1 MTIANRL
8 NELIAEKRIQK
19 KQLAERIGV
28 AASTLNTWLSR
39 GEDFPAQ
46 YVIPICGVL
55 GISAEKL
62 LEGRDVPLPVIPD
75 DYVQITAEERFLL
88 DTLRNLDR
96 EGVIVVTN
104 KAIEEALAQADRLGI
119 HGKEI
124 TPFLLD
130 KVKELTG
137 GNSLNSNI
145 QLVFNNA
152 RLAARVASCLSQD

>member
-104 KAIEEALAQADRLGI
+104 KAIEEARASGLHRGMRRLTDASAEALRRWGI
-119 HGKEI
+119 FE
-124 TPFLLD
+124 LL
-130 KVKELTG
+130 EG
-137 GNSLNSNI
+137 GPPGE
-145 QLVFNNA
+145 
-152 RLAARVASCLSQD
+152 